1 MRLGRFHLRMQFCPT
16 VLSIFLCPP
25 AVIHSALTAFP
36 PSHTVP
42 RQGGEDTESQRCT
55 LRRASI
61 SGAAVRGTPRQRLP
75 GLDKCFV
82 DSVPTAS
89 TISAT
94 SFFELPSV
102 NPTEPVVASL
112 GGDGTGSAHAP
123 CRKILQWHNIPLS
136 PCNNRRY
143 LETLGFNRHEMSEN
157 FTVRH
162 SPSIS

>member
-1 MRLGRFHLRMQFCPT
+1 MQFCPT

-25 AVIHSALTAFP
+25 AVVHSALTAFP

-42 RQGGEDTESQRCT
+42 RQIGEDTESPRCT
-55 LRRASI
+55 LRRAST
-61 SGAAVRGTPRQRLP
+61 SGSCRQGPPRQRLP

-89 TISAT
+89 TISAI

-112 GGDGTGSAHAP
+112 GIDGTGSAHAP
-123 CRKILQWHNIPLS
+123 C
-136 PCNNRRY
+136 
-143 LETLGFNRHEMSEN
+143 
-157 FTVRH
+157 
-162 SPSIS
+162 